1 MAAREKRATGTDG
14 TSGYGPGEVASFLG
28 IDQALIDRWRKQGLV
43 KPKGKDGRYDFS
55 DLISLREVADL
66 VKAGVKPSVI
76 RKTLDRMAQQRS
88 GAEPTP
94 KALAL
99 SANGSDELVARVDG
113 ELFSADGQRFFD
125 FDQPQT
131 PGSAHAIVG
140 AVVPEPKGPS
150 IIIERKTPAPELL
163 FERALRLEADGQLAE
178 AAQMYRRVIALA
190 PDWAEAH
197 YNLGNVL
204 RATGKVQA
212 AEEMYRLTVAL
223 DEDYAAAW
231 YNLGDV
237 LDEHGE
243 VEQAVEALQSALD
256 AEPEFTDAHYNLAS
270 CLDRLGRHDEAV
282 PHWKAYLDRD
292 PHSMWADAARKALQ
306 RQK

>member
-1 MAAREKRATGTDG
+1 MAAAGRKRTGTTDDA
-14 TSGYGPGEVASFLG
+14 SGYGPGEVAAFLG
-28 IDQALIDRWRKQGLV
+28 IDRALIDRWRKQGLV
-43 KPKGKDGRYDFS
+43 KPKAGRYDFS
-55 DLISLREVADL
+55 DIVSLREVADL

-76 RKTLDRMAQQRS
+76 RKTLDRMAQQR
-88 GAEPTP
+88 GGDEPP
-94 KALAL
+94 RALAL
-99 SANGSDELVARVDG
+99 SANGSEELVARIDG
-113 ELFSADGQRFFD
+113 ELRTVDGQGFFD
-125 FDQPQT
+125 FNEQQDASEPEQP
-131 PGSAHAIVG
+131 IVG
-140 AVVPEPKGPS
+140 AVVPEQRGPA

-163 FERALRLEADGQLAE
+163 FERALRLEADGQLVE

-197 YNLGNVL
+197 YNLGNAL
-204 RATGKVQA
+204 RATGKVEA

-243 VEQAVEALQSALD
+243 VEEAIEALKSALD

-270 CLDRLGRHDEAV
+270 CLERVGRHDEAV
-282 PHWKAYLDRD
+282 PHWEAYLERD
-292 PHSMWADAARKALQ
+292 PTSMWADAARKALQ
-306 RQK
+306 GRK